1 MLGLNSPVTHNGT
14 RTTILELA
22 REGRITFER
31 VEHWRNGGRAY
42 FANVA
47 PDQGWRIAQ
56 KAYAAGLRYNAEPE
70 PAPLTDRQRAEQRI
84 ERVPELAAFRV
95 MILELIDQGDFT
107 AGWVATTPEWSLVD
121 EVSAY
126 LLDGMNGE

>member
-14 RTTILELA
+14 RTTIAELA
-22 REGRITFER
+22 QAGRITFEM

-56 KAYAAGLRYNAEPE
+56 RAYYSGLRYNAEPE
-70 PAPLTDRQRAEQRI
+70 PAPLTDRQRAEARAEQT
-84 ERVPELAAFRV
+84 PELRPYRALLA
-95 MILELIDQGDFT
+95 ELMDNGT
-107 AGWVATTPEWSLVD
+107 LHPAWVADTPRWSLLD
-121 EVSAY
+121 E
-126 LLDGMNGE
+126 LLSCIKYPDGD